1 MKQQASQEFFGLT
14 GLTPS
19 GNLTGMSHDTQ
30 QLSLFDN
37 PIEPAPAPITPAP
50 DRSKSTAPKKAK
62 AVEAPRSAPIDQPR
76 PKDLKLTAQASLK
89 TAIEAYAD
97 HLDKSDL
104 SINTRKSFIYD
115 LHILIEFATP
125 TKPIGQIAQKDLE
138 HFMDWLVD
146 GRGVPC
152 NPKSLSRRVVSLKA
166 FFRWLTKTNVIE
178 NDPAAPIAH
187 KPVSTP
193 LPDVL
198 SNDQVDQI
206 LAATQRMRGDADKPD
221 TRPHLLVTL
230 LLATGI
236 KKSECMAIKLEHI
249 DLSEADQ
256 PAVWIRYTEARN
268 FHKERKLKLD
278 PKWPRVFDQYKQQY
292 TVQDALFPC
301 TSRTLE
307 YALADVSQLA
317 GLPKPL
323 SFEMLRWTC
332 AVRDRRAGMK
342 EETLRHKLGLSQ
354 ITWAETWPKI
364 EKLASPAL

>member
-1 MKQQASQEFFGLT
+1 
-14 GLTPS
+14 
-19 GNLTGMSHDTQ
+19 MSDDTQ

-37 PIEPAPAPITPAP
+37 PIEPAPINPKL
-50 DRSKSTAPKKAK
+50 DRSKSAAPKKSE
-62 AVEAPRSAPIDQPR
+62 AVAVPRSAPIDQPR
-76 PKDLKLTAQASLK
+76 PPALKLNAQTALK
-89 TAIEAYAD
+89 MAIEAYAD
-97 HLDKSDL
+97 HLGKSDL
-104 SINTRKSFIYD
+104 AVNTRKSFIYD
-115 LHILIEFATP
+115 LHILIEYAAA
-125 TKPIGQIAQKDLE
+125 TKPIGQLAQKDLE
-138 HFMDWLVD
+138 QFMEWLVD

-152 NPKSLSRRVVSLKA
+152 NAKSLARRLVSLKA
-166 FFRWLTKTNVIE
+166 FFRWLTETQVIE
-178 NDPAAPIAH
+178 DDPAAPIAH

-193 LPDVL
+193 LPEVL
-198 SNDQVDQI
+198 SDEQVEQI
-206 LAATQRMRGDADKPD
+206 LAATQRLRSDTDKPD
-221 TRPHLLVTL
+221 ARPHLLVTL

-236 KKSECMAIKLEHI
+236 KKSECMQIKLEHL

-278 PKWPRVFDQYKQQY
+278 AKWPRVFNQYKEQY
-292 TVQDALFPC
+292 ALEELLFRC

-332 AVRDRRAGMK
+332 AVRDRRAGMQ

-364 EKLASPAL
+364 EKLASPAI